1 MSIRPMSLRV
11 ADPALPRA
19 AGHAGSR
26 PATAWARGWPGVA
39 AISFLATVLSW
50 RPYEWHPVYAG
61 IDPSWEVGLTM
72 AFMRRLQWGP
82 SVIFTFG
89 PYGFV
94 DGIFPFY
101 RLTAVLSILYA
112 IAVIWGLAALVVSA
126 LRPSWGLLAAG
137 VAAWAALTLAS
148 SRTGYSDVATATAL
162 ALALAA
168 LAARQE
174 RARLGLVVLLA
185 ALAGF
190 QSMVKT
196 NDGLLTVGLLV
207 VVVALGDLGWRK
219 AFPAAAVPLV
229 AVFAVGWT
237 AAGQSLG
244 NVASYWRGSLS
255 VATGYSSA
263 MQVSHGRSAEN
274 WSAAAICLLTVMLF
288 AISVRGRPGRYQLA
302 VWLLLAG
309 FLWAALKEGF
319 VRHDTHDLTFFGLAM
334 VVVLLARL
342 KRPFVPLQAA
352 VFVLT
357 AVLFCVA
364 AGTVPAQLHAP
375 GATMS
380 AFVRDAGNVLGI
392 GGLAGAGTA
401 DRARFLSTG
410 DALPPTTLALLEGH
424 SVAVEPVEDS
434 VVYAYPQLH
443 WDPEPVL
450 QSYSA
455 YTSYLDRL
463 DASFLASRRAPERI
477 LYQPWA
483 VIDGRDKF
491 LDPPATI
498 ESMYCHYVQLP
509 APGPSLVLARVS
521 DRCGRPVEV
530 AEVRAHFGTPVMVP
544 QERGAA
550 VVATFSFGAPIG
562 TKLAG
567 LLLKPP
573 TMTLSAWGGGAA
585 PPESYRFISGT
596 AADDHIVSVPASLG
610 YSAAFAPP
618 HVTKL
623 TLSGGGWSAGQGHF
637 TVTFYRLSMRAQ

>member
-1 MSIRPMSLRV
+1 MPVRPMSVRV
-11 ADPALPRA
+11 AEPALPLA
-19 AGHAGSR
+19 AGRTIRR
-26 PATAWARGWPGVA
+26 PASAWARGWAGVA
-39 AISFLATVLSW
+39 VVSFLATVLSW
-50 RPYEWHPVYAG
+50 RPYQWHPVYAG
-61 IDPSWEVGLTM
+61 IDPAWDVGLAMGFT
-72 AFMRRLQWGP
+72 RHLQWGP

-112 IAVIWGLAALVVSA
+112 LAVIWGLAALVVSA
-126 LRPSWGLLAAG
+126 LRPSWGVLGAG

-148 SRTGYSDVATATAL
+148 SKTGYSDVAAATAL

-168 LAARQE
+168 LAARQD
-174 RARLGLVVLLA
+174 RVRLGLVALLG

-190 QSMVKT
+190 QLMVKT
-196 NDGLLTVGLLV
+196 SDGLLTVGLLV

-219 AFPAAAVPLV
+219 ALPAAGAPLV
-229 AVFAVGWT
+229 AVFLGGWV
-237 AAGQSLG
+237 AAGQSVS

-274 WSAAAICLLTVMLF
+274 WYAVLVCLLIAMLF
-288 AISVRGRPGRYQLA
+288 AVSLRGKPGRYQVA
-302 VWLLLAG
+302 VGLLLAG

-334 VVVLLARL
+334 VVVLLARV

-352 VFVLT
+352 VFVVT
-357 AVLFCVA
+357 AVIFCVA
-364 AGTVPAQLHAP
+364 AGTVPVQLHSP
-375 GATMS
+375 GATTT
-380 AFVRDAGNVLGI
+380 AFVQDAGVALGI
-392 GGLAGAGTA
+392 GGLGPAQGA

-410 DALPPTTLALLEGH
+410 DAVPPATLSLLAGH
-424 SVAVEPVEDS
+424 SVAVEPLEDS
-434 VVYAYPQLH
+434 IVYAYPRLR
-443 WDPEPVL
+443 WDPEPVV

-477 LYQPWA
+477 LYQPGG

-498 ESMYCHYVQLP
+498 ESMYCHYVQLA
-509 APGPSLVLARVS
+509 APGPALVLERVS
-521 DRCGRPVEV
+521 NRCGPPVEV
-530 AEVRAHFGTPVMVP
+530 RRVSAPFGTPVAVP
-544 QERGAA
+544 RGRGKA
-550 VVATFSFGAPIG
+550 VVATFSFGVPTG

-567 LLLKPP
+567 VLLKPP
-573 TMTLSAWGGGAA
+573 TMTLTAWDGGTA
-585 PPESYRFISGT
+585 PPDSYRFITGT
-596 AADDHIVSVPASLG
+596 AADDHVVSAPSSLG
-610 YSAAFAPP
+610 YSPAFTPP
-618 HVTKL
+618 DITRL
-623 TLSGGGWSAGQGHF
+623 TLSGGGWPAGQGRF
-637 TVTFYRLSMRAQ
+637 TVTFYTVTMRAR